1 MITIV
6 STEKCYEG
14 YNEAKDEWVGGD
26 YLSLVY
32 DQCKDIEFS
41 QTQWETEMEYFEE
54 FLKENVKSF
63 EKRFKTE
70 VLEIALCGKVGLWN
84 HSPIGG
90 KIVEDFNVFN
100 FGDSVDSID
109 VSIEDDYTI
118 TVQGYHHDGT
128 HNMGIYFITKSVLKD
143 TGYKG
148 AYEREG
154 TSALDADFFEKLYQK
169 RKAIKLPKKNG
180 FFNLTV

>member
-1 MITIV
+1 MTIIV
-6 STEKCYEG
+6 STEKCYDG
-14 YNEAKDEWVGGD
+14 YDKKKDEWIGGD

-32 DQCKDIEFS
+32 AECENIEFS
-41 QTQWETEMEYFEE
+41 QTQWESEMEYFEE

-63 EKRFKTE
+63 EKRFNTQ

-90 KIVEDFNVFN
+90 KVVEDFNVFN
-100 FGDSVDSID
+100 LGNSVESID
-109 VSIEDDYTI
+109 VSVEDDRTI
-118 TVQGYHHDGT
+118 TVQGHHHDGT
-128 HNMGIYFITKSVLKD
+128 HNMGIYFITDSVLKD

-154 TSALDADFFEKLYQK
+154 KSSLDANFFEKLHEK
-169 RKAIKLPKKNG
+169 RKPLKLSKNDG
-180 FFNLTV
+180 YFKLAA